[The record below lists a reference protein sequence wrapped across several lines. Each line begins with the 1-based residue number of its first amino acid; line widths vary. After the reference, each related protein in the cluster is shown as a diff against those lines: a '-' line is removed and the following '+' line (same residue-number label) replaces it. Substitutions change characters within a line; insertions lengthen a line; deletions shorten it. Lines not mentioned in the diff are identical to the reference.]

1 MRLRPF
7 ELIEPRSVAEAVEA
21 LGRADGEARLVAG
34 GTALV
39 PMLRMGLLRPERVI
53 SLHRIAELGRIGVAG
68 GGLHVGAMVTMAAI
82 GRSPEIA
89 RGWPLLASA
98 ASHVATPAIRSSATL
113 GGNLGYAEP
122 ASDPAPALLCLE
134 AEVDVAGPA
143 GARSLP
149 LSRFFAGFYETA
161 LAPGEILTAVRV
173 PATPPGARS
182 GYVKFC
188 PRSAE
193 DKPLVGVAALL
204 VMDAPAG
211 RCVEARIGLGAVA
224 PSAIRARRAE
234 AILRGAA
241 VDAATIQAAADAA
254 VEETDPISDL
264 MGSAEYRQADGARL
278 GAAAPDLAGGRL
290 DHGSEAGGSDG
301 AKARA
306 VRGVRADSPRGRRLG

>member
-1 MRLRPF
+1 
-7 ELIEPRSVAEAVEA
+7 
-21 LGRADGEARLVAG
+21 
-34 GTALV
+34 
-39 PMLRMGLLRPERVI
+39 MLRLGLLRPERVI
-53 SLHRIAELGRIGVAG
+53 SLHRIAELSRFAVSG

-89 RGWPLLASA
+89 DGWPLLASA

-149 LSRFFAGFYETA
+149 LSQFFAGFYETA
-161 LAPGEILTAVRV
+161 LAPGEMLTAVRV
-173 PATPPGARS
+173 PAAPPGARS

-204 VMDAPAG
+204 VMDEGGG
-211 RCVEARIGLGAVA
+211 RCREARIGLGAVA

-241 VDAATIQAAADAA
+241 VDAGTIQAAADAA

-264 MGSAEYRQADGARL
+264 MGSAEYRRQM
-278 GAAAPDLAGGRL
+278 
-290 DHGSEAGGSDG
+290 
-301 AKARA
+301 
-306 VRGVRADSPRGRRLG
+306 VRVWVRRLLTSLLER

>member
-53 SLHRIAELGRIGVAG
+53 SLHRIAELGRIAVSG

-98 ASHVATPAIRSSATL
+98 AGHVATPAIRSSATL

-173 PATPPGARS
+173 PAAPPGARS

-204 VMDAPAG
+204 VMDARAG
-211 RCVEARIGLGAVA
+211 RCRGG
-224 PSAIRARRAE
+224 PHRARRGGALGDQG
-234 AILRGAA
+234 APRRGHPARRDGRRRDDPGGRGCRRRGDGPALRPDGQRR
-241 VDAATIQAAADAA
+241 VP
-254 VEETDPISDL
+254 E
-264 MGSAEYRQADGARL
+264 ADGARL
-278 GAAAPDLAGGRL
+278 GA
-290 DHGSEAGGSDG
+290 
-301 AKARA
+301 
-306 VRGVRADSPRGRRLG
+306 RGC

>member
-7 ELIEPRSVAEAVEA
+7 ELIEPETVAEAVEA
-21 LGRADGEARLVAG
+21 FSRADGESRVVAG

-53 SLHRIAELGRIGVAG
+53 SLHHIAELGRFAVSER
-68 GGLHVGAMVTMAAI
+68 GLHVGAMVTVAAI
-82 GRSPEIA
+82 GRSPEILS
-89 RGWPLLASA
+89 GWPLLAA
-98 ASHVATPAIRSSATL
+98 AAGHVASPAIRSSATL

-134 AEVDVAGPA
+134 ADVDVVGPA

-149 LSRFFAGFYETA
+149 LSQFFAGFYETA
-161 LAPGEILTAVRV
+161 LAPGEIITGVRV
-173 PATPPGARS
+173 PAAPAGART

-204 VMDAPAG
+204 VMDDGAG
-211 RCVEARIGLGAVA
+211 RCREARIGLGAVA
-224 PSAIRARRAE
+224 PSAIRASRAE
-234 AILRGAA
+234 AILRGAE

-254 VEETDPISDL
+254 AEETDPLSDL
-264 MGSAEYRQADGARL
+264 MGSAEYRRQM
-278 GAAAPDLAGGRL
+278 
-290 DHGSEAGGSDG
+290 
-301 AKARA
+301 
-306 VRGVRADSPRGRRLG
+306 VRVWVRRLLRSLADRATTRRTLGR